1 MILWAVLAGLAVV
14 FAVLGAARLRLVA
27 AGLWLGL
34 AVLVLR
40 DARAQLQDT
49 SDTLAA
55 LGAPMLI
62 ALWALILGTP
72 LLGYG
77 AGHLV
82 RRGRRA

>member
-1 MILWAVLAGLAVV
+1 MILWAVLAVLAVV

-40 DARAQLQDT
+40 DARAQMQDS

-55 LGAPMLI
+55 LGAPGLI
-62 ALWALILGTP
+62 ALWAVLLGVP

>member
-40 DARAQLQDT
+40 DARAQMQDM

-55 LGAPMLI
+55 LGTPVLV
-62 ALWALILGTP
+62 ALWAVLLGVP

>member
-1 MILWAVLAGLAVV
+1 MILWAVLAVLAVV

-40 DARAQLQDT
+40 DARAQMQDS

-55 LGAPMLI
+55 LGAPVLI
-62 ALWALILGTP
+62 ALWAVLLGVP